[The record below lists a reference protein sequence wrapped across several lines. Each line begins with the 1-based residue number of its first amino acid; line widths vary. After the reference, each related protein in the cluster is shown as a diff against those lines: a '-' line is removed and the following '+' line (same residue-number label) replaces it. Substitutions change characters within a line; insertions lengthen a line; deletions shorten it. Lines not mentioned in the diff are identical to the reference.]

1 MIVGVVGS
9 GAREHAIAS
18 TLART
23 ADVIVNPGN
32 PGMPERSKEGYS
44 IACVDTIPE
53 ELEVDLII
61 VGPEAPL
68 VEGLADRLRARG
80 VPVFGPGASG
90 ARLEGS
96 KAFMKD
102 LALRAN
108 VPSAR
113 YATFDDPVLADAFLA
128 TLEGGYVIK
137 TDGLA
142 AGKGVLVTR
151 DIDEARQD
159 VREKLSGASFGEAG
173 RRVVIEEAMTGPEV
187 SLLVLCANTDAVALP
202 AAQDFKRV
210 FDEDQ
215 GPNTGGMGA
224 YSPVPVASDIVVG
237 QIMDSIVHPTLRQLA
252 MEGIDY
258 RGVLYAGCMLTPE
271 GPKLIE
277 YNIRFGDPE
286 AEVVLPRITS
296 DFAELCLR
304 VANGERLTAPTI
316 SEETTVCV
324 VLAAHGYPGTSRSG
338 DRIEGLEKAGTVK
351 GVKVF
356 HAGTRRD
363 GEGHIVTAG
372 GRVLCV
378 SARGEDLVRA
388 RERAYEATSLISF
401 DGAQFRH
408 DIAALAAQVSL
419 GTRQGS

>member
-9 GAREHAIAS
+9 GAREHAIA
-18 TLART
+18 TALART
-23 ADVIVNPGN
+23 ADVVVTPGN
-32 PGMPERSKEGYS
+32 PGMPGRSDEGFT
-44 IACVDTIPE
+44 IRCVDARPE
-53 ELEVDLII
+53 DLDVDLMVI
-61 VGPEAPL
+61 GPEAPL
-68 VEGLADRLRARG
+68 VDGLADRLRAKG

-102 LALRAN
+102 LVARAK

-113 YATFDDPVLADAFLA
+113 YGTFDDADRAEAFLDS
-128 TLEGGYVIK
+128 LDGGYVIK

-142 AGKGVLVTR
+142 AGKGVLVTH
-151 DIDEARQD
+151 DIDEARRD
-159 VREKLSGASFGEAG
+159 VRDKLSGATFGDAG

-202 AAQDFKRV
+202 AAQDFKRIRDN
-210 FDEDQ
+210 DE

-224 YSPVPVASDIVVG
+224 YSPVPVASDAVG
-237 QIMDSIVHPTLRQLA
+237 ELIMDNIVRPTLRQLA
-252 MEGIDY
+252 DEGIDY
-258 RGVLYAGCMLTPE
+258 RGVLYAGCMLTPQ

-296 DFAELCLR
+296 DFAELCLQ
-304 VANGERLTAPTI
+304 VANGERLSPPTI
-316 SEETTVCV
+316 AMDATVCV
-324 VLAAHGYPGTSRSG
+324 VLAAHGYPGAVRTG
-338 DRIEGLEKAGTVK
+338 DRIEGLEKADTVK

-356 HAGTRRD
+356 HAGTQRD
-363 GEGHIVTAG
+363 AQGHVVTAG

-378 SARGEDLVRA
+378 SASGDDLRCA
-388 RERAYEATSLISF
+388 RERAYAAAALISF
-401 DGAQFRH
+401 AGVQYRH
-408 DIAALAAQVSL
+408 DIAELATQ
-419 GTRQGS
+419 T